1 MNQSAKPI
9 IPQENMTLYQR
20 QRCGQRFKDQVIKGL
35 NPLLKGTGWKR
46 KSAWV
51 FKVDGRWYFTA
62 FITGGTTPDGMENLI
77 NVELGV
83 KPMAVDPI
91 YWKATGLS
99 DNIKKP
105 PSFRSN
111 AAFKMPALPM
121 AKQTWDKNL
130 TDVEQTSTDV
140 FNAIMGMADAAIQSI
155 KSKTYSE
162 LVSEHENADRYQ
174 TLFWCSLIAEGK
186 GIIALEKMRAHYCK
200 DGQEVG
206 AQSQAAEILKGFQ
219 DVIEGKDAV
228 HGRHL
233 TTDIYGN
240 QKIS

>member
-1 MNQSAKPI
+1 MNQSEKPI

-20 QRCGQRFKDQVIKGL
+20 QLCGQRFKDQVIKGL

-51 FKVDGRWYFTA
+51 FKVDGDWYLTA

-77 NVELGV
+77 NVELGI

-130 TDVEQTSTDV
+130 TDVEQASTDI
-140 FNAIMGMADAAIQSI
+140 FNAITGMAGAAIKAI

-186 GIIALEKMRAHYCK
+186 GSTALEKMRAHYFK
-200 DGQEVG
+200 DGQEPD
-206 AQSQAAEILKGFQ
+206 AQSQAAEILEGFRS
-219 DVIEGKDAV
+219 VIEGKDAA

-240 QKIS
+240 QKIP